1 MCEEWRNDYRAFE
14 VWSLEH
20 GYMPNLTIDRINNDL
35 GYSPNNCRWVD
46 RVAQAN
52 NRRSNRLIEFN
63 GETHNLTEWARITG
77 LDYKLIH
84 GRLSSG
90 WTVERTL
97 TTNIKTN

>member
-14 VWSLEH
+14 AWSLDH
-20 GYMPNLTIDRINNDL
+20 GYIPNLTIDRTNNDL

-90 WTVERTL
+90 WTVERAL